1 VYERL
6 RATYDFSGSYVVDL
20 KGKGST
26 TAHTLLGRK
35 STLGPAVSEAAP
47 PDSEMVATVAL
58 G

>member
-1 VYERL
+1 M
-6 RATYDFSGSYVVDL
+6 YDFSGSYVVDL

-35 STLGPAVSEAAP
+35 STYGRAVSEAAP
-47 PDSEMVATVAL
+47 PDSEMVAMVAR